1 MYRYNYRYGIIDTH
15 MFRDSTDM
23 KYLKYSNSKKQKV
36 GRKQKWGLLLSR
48 YKVSVLQDAKVLEI
62 LYAP

>member
-1 MYRYNYRYGIIDTH
+1 

-36 GRKQKWGLLLSR
+36 DCGCQGRRKQKWGLLLSW

-62 LYAP
+62 LYAL

>member
-23 KYLKYSNSKKQKV
+23 KYLKYSNSKKQRV
-36 GRKQKWGLLLSR
+36 DCGCPGQEEAEMGIA
-48 YKVSVLQDAKVLEI
+48 VESV
-62 LYAP
+62 